1 MQGTKSQAQKRAK
14 IILNIKIVK
23 IFHQK
28 ILHKKKKS
36 HVEEKLVLNSK
47 KLKSLN

>member
-28 ILHKKKKS
+28 ILHKKKKKS
-36 HVEEKLVLNSK
+36 CRGETSS
-47 KLKSLN
+47 KLKKT